1 MTIAS
6 RESLHAVTDR
16 VADVVGGVYET
27 IDGWRD
33 LLVERLRDAAVLT
46 AAEVDPIVD
55 GFGRAAVAD
64 AGPITGAGFVAAP
77 GLLADATWHLSW
89 WLGGP
94 GQELRR
100 LRAVSDPAAEGFRDY
115 TMLEWWRAAV
125 DAETPHLTGPYVDY
139 VCTED
144 YAITITTRVVAGGRL
159 LGVCGADV
167 LVDRLEHDLLPALR
181 SCDAPAALVNAT
193 GRVLT
198 ATPSRIEPGSIL
210 RLDGLAE
217 ALEPLHDGVAAD
229 LATALPGGAEVR
241 SCRGIPLALVV
252 GF

>member
-6 RESLHAVTDR
+6 RESLHVVTDR
-16 VADVVGGVYET
+16 VAEVVGGVYAT
-27 IDGWRD
+27 IEGWRD
-33 LLVERLRDAAVLT
+33 LLADRLQDAAVLT
-46 AAEVDPIVD
+46 TDDVDPIVD
-55 GFGRAAVAD
+55 GFAQAAVT
-64 AGPITGAGFVAAP
+64 GGGTITGAGFVAAP
-77 GLLADATWHLSW
+77 GLLADSPWHLSW
-89 WLGGP
+89 WLGG
-94 GQELRR
+94 GQPLRR
-100 LRAVSDPAAEGFRDY
+100 LQAVSDPAAEGFRDY

-125 DAETPHLTGPYVDY
+125 DADVPHLTGPYVDY

-144 YAITITTRVVAGGRL
+144 YAITITTRVEAQGRL

-167 LVDRLEHDLLPALR
+167 LVDRLEHELLPALR
-181 SCDAPAALVNAT
+181 ACDAPAALVNAT
-193 GRVLT
+193 GRVVT

-217 ALEPLHDGVAAD
+217 ALAPLHDGAVDD
-229 LATALPGGAEVR
+229 LATTLPGGAEVR